1 MRILIIGSGGRE
13 HALAWK
19 ISQRADVEELYVAP
33 GNGGTASLAVNV
45 AIKDSDIE
53 GLVAF
58 AKEKAIDLVV
68 PGPELPLTLGVV
80 DAMQAAGIPCFGP
93 VGACA
98 RLEAARPS
106 PRK

>member
-45 AIKDSDIE
+45 SVSK
-53 GLVAF
+53 VAGRRYCTC
-58 AKEKAIDLVV
+58 
-68 PGPELPLTLGVV
+68 P
-80 DAMQAAGIPCFGP
+80 PC
-93 VGACA
+93 VT
-98 RLEAARPS
+98 EAVC
-106 PRK
+106 K